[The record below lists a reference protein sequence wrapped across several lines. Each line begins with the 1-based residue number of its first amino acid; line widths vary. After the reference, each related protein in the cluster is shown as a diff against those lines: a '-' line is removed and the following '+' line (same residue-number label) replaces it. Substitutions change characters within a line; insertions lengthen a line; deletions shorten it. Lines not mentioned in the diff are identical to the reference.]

1 MAMRCFGRAFDAVF
15 DAVFN
20 GFLGLAA
27 ETRPFDLMVLR
38 DEDLAAVLW
47 PAHFFFT
54 AVLAAALDVAF
65 CLAIFVSSLFVRWE
79 EANTKRIS
87 QGGLSEASPPEVFQ

>member
-15 DAVFN
+15 EAVFN

-27 ETRPFDLMVLR
+27 EARPFDLMVLR
-38 DEDLAAVLW
+38 DEDLAALLW

-65 CLAIFVSSLFVRWE
+65 CLAIFASLVVWWE
-79 EANTKRIS
+79 EANTKYVS
-87 QGGLSEASPPEVFQ
+87 